1 MAHDEQHSS
10 LAIGDQHLVVARLA
24 GESYGISID
33 AVRTIIRVPEIT
45 EIPRAPSFVEGIINL
60 RGAIVPVIDL
70 RKRLG
75 LPVQPLDRSA
85 RIVVVE
91 TPDGQIG
98 LLVDAVTRTLVLS
111 GEQIE
116 PTSPIVVSVDTAY
129 VRGVGKLE
137 DELVIL
143 LDVER
148 VLTADESTALRRMET
163 DTVPEKDV

>member
-1 MAHDEQHSS
+1 MAHDDLPSS
-10 LAIGDQHLVVARLA
+10 VTQSDQHLVVARLA
-24 GESYGISID
+24 GESYGITID

-75 LPVQPLDRSA
+75 LPVQSLDRAA

-98 LLVDAVTRTLVLS
+98 LLVDAVTRTLVIP

-148 VLTADESTALRRMET
+148 VLTADESNALRHMDTATVTET
-163 DTVPEKDV
+163 DA